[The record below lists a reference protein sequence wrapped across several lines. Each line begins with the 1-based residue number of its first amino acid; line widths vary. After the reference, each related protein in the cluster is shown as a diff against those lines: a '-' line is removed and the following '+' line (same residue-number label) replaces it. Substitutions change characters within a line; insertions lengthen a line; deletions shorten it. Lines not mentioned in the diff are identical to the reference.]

1 MTRPVESDFT
11 SHVAYTRALEAYCA
25 EQDAR
30 IDSLL
35 ETIKEMGMIDNP
47 LIAEMTQQAIDAEA
61 RIQELEQRHSETH
74 ALGAWISVDDRLP
87 SLCNNGYSDTVFTAD
102 TRDRVVSMR
111 FDGYAKYW
119 ETFESLEDHDVTHW
133 MPLPSP
139 PIREKQNDNQK

>member
-1 MTRPVESDFT
+1 MKPQEHEYT
-11 SHVAYTRALEAYCA
+11 SQVAYTRALEAYCDERA
-25 EQDAR
+25 VR
-30 IDSLL
+30 IGSLL
-35 ETIKEMGMIDNP
+35 ETIKEMSTADNP
-47 LIAEMTQQAIDAEA
+47 LIAEMTQQAIEAEA
-61 RIQELEQRHSETH
+61 RIQELEQRLVEAQ

-87 SLCNNGYSDTVFTAD
+87 SLHNGYSDTVFTVD